1 MDKLNRIV
9 INGKEYVLAADG
21 GEVVKELDGLGDGS
35 KDIIFVGLLDER
47 DKDKPICYSYLN
59 KLLNE
64 DSVNN
69 KVFANTNLPISIRY
83 KWEEAEFGKTFL
95 IVMPE
100 NHPNLY
106 SLSNSC
112 QCFNGWEDEDAVE
125 VLLDFPT
132 GVKRYKAFI
141 FCNFLYRFN
150 SEITYKF

>member
-9 INGKEYVLAADG
+9 INGREYVLAADG

-47 DKDKPICYSYLN
+47 DKDKPICYSFLN
-59 KLLNE
+59 RLLNE

-83 KWEEAEFGKTFL
+83 KWEESDYGRTFL

-112 QCFNGWEDEDAVE
+112 
-125 VLLDFPT
+125 
-132 GVKRYKAFI
+132 
-141 FCNFLYRFN
+141 
-150 SEITYKF
+150 